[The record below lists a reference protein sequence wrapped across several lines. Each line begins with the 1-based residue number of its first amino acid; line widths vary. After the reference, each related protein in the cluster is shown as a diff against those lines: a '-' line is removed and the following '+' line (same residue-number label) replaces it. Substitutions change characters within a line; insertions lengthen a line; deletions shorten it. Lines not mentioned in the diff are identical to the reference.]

1 MTHLS
6 FEEITEDDLKDLR
19 SISIKTFKQTFAAQ
33 NSSENVSLYLRNKM
47 SIKQLKQEVCDTNSK
62 FYFIKKKNKI
72 IGYTKLNFKGSQRE
86 KMYIDN
92 GFEIERIYLITEYQ
106 GVGVGKK
113 ILTKIFKIGKER
125 GYEKLWLGVWE
136 KNFKAINFYKKNGF
150 KKFGKYNFLLGNDI
164 QTDYLME
171 IDI

>member
-1 MTHLS
+1 MTNLS
-6 FEEITEDDLKDLR
+6 FEEITNNDLKNLR
-19 SISIKTFKQTFAAQ
+19 SISIKTFKQTFAAS
-33 NSSENVSLYLRNKM
+33 NSSKNVSLYLRNKM

-72 IGYTKLNFKGSQRE
+72 IGYTKLNFKDSQRE
-86 KMYIDN
+86 KMYINN
-92 GFEIERIYLITEYQ
+92 GFEIESIYLITEYQ

-125 GYEKLWLGVWE
+125 NYEKLWLGVWE
-136 KNFKAINFYKKNGF
+136 KNFKAINFYRKNGF

>member
-62 FYFIKKKNKI
+62 FYFIKKKK
-72 IGYTKLNFKGSQRE
+72 
-86 KMYIDN
+86 
-92 GFEIERIYLITEYQ
+92 
-106 GVGVGKK
+106 
-113 ILTKIFKIGKER
+113 
-125 GYEKLWLGVWE
+125 
-136 KNFKAINFYKKNGF
+136 
-150 KKFGKYNFLLGNDI
+150 
-164 QTDYLME
+164 
-171 IDI
+171 

>member
-1 MTHLS
+1 MNNKNDYNYLLS
-6 FEEITEDDLKDLR
+6 DL
-19 SISIKTFKQTFAAQ
+19 
-33 NSSENVSLYLRNKM
+33 
-47 SIKQLKQEVCDTNSK
+47 
-62 FYFIKKKNKI
+62 
-72 IGYTKLNFKGSQRE
+72 TKLK
-86 KMYIDN
+86 
-92 GFEIERIYLITEYQ
+92 
-106 GVGVGKK
+106 GVGSKTASLLKRKK

-125 GYEKLWLGVWE
+125 GYRKLWLGVWE